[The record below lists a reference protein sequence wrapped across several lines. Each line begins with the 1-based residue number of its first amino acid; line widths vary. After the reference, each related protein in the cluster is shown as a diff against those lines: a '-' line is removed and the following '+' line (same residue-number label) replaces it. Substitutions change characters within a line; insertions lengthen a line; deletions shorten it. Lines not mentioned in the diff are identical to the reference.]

1 MWAAL
6 TLVAAVAFGP
16 NGMTAPDA
24 VAALDA
30 SRPLRLVLWGLW
42 LAGAA
47 PAVRAALI
55 RPELFYLRGL
65 PISPAVWWASLALIA
80 VAVQVPWAFLHWKGG
95 GAEAG
100 MAAGLCAAGASA
112 ALAVRPR
119 RLGELAAV
127 AVGAGAVIVVLA
139 VGGPRWAGVVCGALA
154 MTVGVPIAWRRAPES
169 AVARRGTR
177 TMWIR
182 GPVPVALAIYHVLAL
197 WRRDRGALHRGVVLV
212 AAGGTAA
219 GLMGVGILGSTAI
232 AALTLTAAIF
242 GLAAPV
248 ARARREAGWL
258 LDASGVGSSVRA
270 VGAGFVL
277 LVGGVAAGAVHAGL
291 AQAIGPGDVA
301 RGLAAIAFAV
311 VLAGT
316 AVPAARWADR
326 PGGVDGTRVVIAA
339 IAVAMTVLIVLSGVA
354 ATASP

>member
-1 MWAAL
+1 
-6 TLVAAVAFGP
+6 
-16 NGMTAPDA
+16 
-24 VAALDA
+24 
-30 SRPLRLVLWGLW
+30 
-42 LAGAA
+42 
-47 PAVRAALI
+47 
-55 RPELFYLRGL
+55 
-65 PISPAVWWASLALIA
+65 
-80 VAVQVPWAFLHWKGG
+80 LHWKGG

-100 MAAGLCAAGASA
+100 TAAGLCAAGASA

-119 RLGELAAV
+119 RMAELAIV
-127 AVGAGAVIVVLA
+127 AAAAGAVAAVIV
-139 VGGPRWAGVVCGALA
+139 VGGPRWAGAVCGLLA
-154 MTVGVPIAWRRAPES
+154 IGVAVPIAWRRAPEA

-177 TMWIR
+177 TRIG
-182 GPVPVALAIYHVLAL
+182 GPVPVALAIYHVVAL

-212 AAGGTAA
+212 AAGGAAA
-219 GLMGVGILGSTAI
+219 GLMGVGVLGSTAI

-258 LDASGVGSSVRA
+258 LDSSGVASSVRA
-270 VGAGFVL
+270 VGAGIVL
-277 LVGGVAAGAVHAGL
+277 LVGGVASGAMHALL
-291 AQAIGPGDVA
+291 AQMIGPGDVA

-311 VLAGT
+311 VLAGA

-339 IAVAMTVLIVLSGVA
+339 IGVAMTVLIILSGVA

>member
-6 TLVAAVAFGP
+6 TLVAAIVFGP
-16 NGMTAPDA
+16 NGMTAADA
-24 VAALDA
+24 VSALDA

-47 PAVRAALI
+47 PAVRAALV
-55 RPELFYLRGL
+55 RPELFYLRAL
-65 PISPAVWWASLALIA
+65 PIGPAVWWISLAAIG
-80 VAVQVPWAFLHWKGG
+80 VAVQAPWAALHWRGGG
-95 GAEAG
+95 GAVG
-100 MAAGLCAAGASA
+100 LAAGLCAAGASA

-119 RLGELAAV
+119 RPVELAAMAAAAGGV
-127 AVGAGAVIVVLA
+127 AMVIILGAPA
-139 VGGPRWAGVVCGALA
+139 WAGIAVGALA
-154 MTVGVPIAWRRAPES
+154 MGVAVPIAWRRAPES

-177 TMWIR
+177 TWIA
-182 GPVPVALAIYHVLAL
+182 GPVPIALAIYHAVAL

-212 AAGGTAA
+212 AAGGAAA
-219 GLMGVGILGSTAI
+219 GMMGVGVLGSTAI

-258 LDASGVGSSVRA
+258 LDSSGVTANVRA
-270 VGAGFVL
+270 VAAAVVL
-277 LVGGVAAGAVHAGL
+277 LVVGVMAGAVHAGL
-291 AQAIGPGDVA
+291 AQAFGPGDVE

-311 VLAGT
+311 ALAAA
-316 AVPAARWADR
+316 AVPAARWADW

-339 IAVAMTVLIVLSGVA
+339 IGVAMTVLIILSGVA